1 MEHEVKT
8 ARKIE
13 RETKRDV
20 LCPVSLDD
28 AWKDKITDVDWEH
41 LTKKNILDF
50 SKWKTKAFGGQFEKL
65 LKGLKIYYE
74 KPKEGGTAER
84 AAVMRGDGVAPGAEH
99 VTGLFA

>member
-1 MEHEVKT
+1 MKT

-28 AWKDKITDVDWEH
+28 AWKDKITDVDWEQ
-41 LTKKNILDF
+41 LKKKNILDF
-50 SKWKTKAFGGQFEKL
+50 GKWKTKAFDGQFDKL

-74 KPKEGGTAER
+74 KPKE
-84 AAVMRGDGVAPGAEH
+84 
-99 VTGLFA
+99 